1 MQSRREKWDGEQNTK
16 NLLFWWGSS
25 IFVMPFSLQIK
36 CDGSEGTF
44 IWAPSLVL
52 ASHGAWLP
60 PWISWGLDSPPA
72 STPGAGPAGIS
83 SVCKEG
89 RKGL

>member
-25 IFVMPFSLQIK
+25 IFVMPFFLQIK

-44 IWAPSLVL
+44 IRAPSLVL

-60 PWISWGLDSPPA
+60 PWMKTPC
-72 STPGAGPAGIS
+72 STPGAGPAGTS